1 MPSHKS
7 KGANLSD
14 FDKAAL
20 KANILNQF
28 PTLSG
33 FEDEIEFMI
42 NEYSKDKSYIKR
54 LAEKAEPAE
63 SLVKETKENYG
74 GEIKHIKPDDPEY
87 TRIMNA
93 LEKAKREHE
102 ERIEKGYQEEQRAKQ
117 NSKES
122 NIDNVSIQS

>member
-42 NEYSKDKSYIKR
+42 NEYSKDKAYIKR
-54 LAEKAEPAE
+54 LAEKAEPAKN
-63 SLVKETKENYG
+63 SDK
-74 GEIKHIKPDDPEY
+74 
-87 TRIMNA
+87 A
-93 LEKAKREHE
+93 LNFSCILHTH
-102 ERIEKGYQEEQRAKQ
+102 
-117 NSKES
+117 
-122 NIDNVSIQS
+122 